1 MKKEVNQSKEFAITI
16 ILVVLGVA
24 LLSWVGEKQQ
34 ISGTAGYSVRGV
46 RDDAQYGETRGFTPE
61 HNHAWERLGNR
72 ISKRYGNTNTEIN
85 TNAGDSISSSGRI
98 IYVGVNGF
106 FVQVDNRVVYVPTTE
121 SMNVGNYVL
130 FTYTLLPSGEISVL
144 SVEKQ

>member
-61 HNHAWERLGNR
+61 HNHAWERWGRGMTERFDIAGRTIDVNKEITSLGRVIYIGPNGVFIEIGNR
-72 ISKRYGNTNTEIN
+72 IT
-85 TNAGDSISSSGRI
+85 
-98 IYVGVNGF
+98 YV
-106 FVQVDNRVVYVPTTE
+106 QTTE
-121 SMNVGNYVL
+121 SVNVGDFVS
-130 FTYTLLPSGEISVL
+130 FTYILLPSDEISTIKM
-144 SVEKQ
+144 EK